1 MGYYAY
7 QSGLIYNHL
16 NQEGGWD
23 SHLANCREFI
33 KRAVGY
39 FKPGTVTI
47 VGSGWLLDLP
57 LAELLEETELI
68 YLVDII
74 HPPEVVKQA
83 GGLENVTLRE
93 LDVTG
98 GLIEAVWNATRK
110 SSIFKK
116 PGSLESIVIP
126 EFLPDFDPGFVI
138 SLNIMTQLE
147 SQLINY
153 LRKRAVF
160 SEDEL
165 FRFRREIQV
174 KHLEFLKKHRSVL
187 ITDYA
192 EVVSR
197 KSGEVTTIPSLFVD
211 LPEGYFRNEWT
222 WDFDLRGHEN
232 YTSRSVIKVVSVAL

>member
-23 SHLANCREFI
+23 SHLANCREFV

-47 VGSGWLLDLP
+47 IGSGWLLDLP

-83 GGLENVTLRE
+83 GGLKNVTLRE

-98 GLIEAVWNATRK
+98 GLIESVWNATRK

-147 SQLINY
+147 SQLINHI
-153 LRKRAVF
+153 RKRAVI
-160 SEDEL
+160 SEDDL

-174 KHLEFLKKHRSVL
+174 KHLEFLMKHRSVL

-197 KSGEVTTIPSLFVD
+197 KSGEVTTIPSLLVN
-211 LPEGYFRNEWT
+211 LPEGHFRNEWT